1 MLRAIVRRL
10 LRMVPVLLAVSLC
23 TFFMM
28 DLVPGDP
35 VAGVLGPD
43 VDPAAAAEI
52 RSDLGLDRPVVERYV
67 EWIGGVLTGDLGRQ
81 IATPREP
88 VADLIGRRIG
98 LTLQLAVLATLMA
111 SLVAVPLGVWSAYKA
126 GQRFDRVASAVLFA
140 MVSMPPFL
148 TAVLFLFVFVFHP
161 AVAQAAVAL
170 AVAAT
175 AVTFGRHAWRRRRV
189 GRSAGRLVATALAF
203 LGLAMLLFAFWP
215 EFPRLARSI
224 DDGPLERL
232 RGLFLPALTLAVTE
246 IAILGRLVRSDTR
259 ATLQQDYILSARA
272 KGLPTWRVL
281 LVDALR
287 PSSFSALTVAGVSL
301 GRLIGGTVIVE
312 TMFALDGLGS
322 LVVSRGVVP
331 KDVPVVQGGVLVI
344 AAGYVIVNGL
354 VDISYAALDPRIRRA
369 RG

>member
-1 MLRAIVRRL
+1 MLRVIVRRL
-10 LRMVPVLLAVSLC
+10 LRMVPVLVAVSLC

-43 VDPAAAAEI
+43 VDPADAVVIRAE
-52 RSDLGLDRPVVERYV
+52 LGLDRPVVERYV
-67 EWIGGVLTGDLGRQ
+67 DWIGGVVTGDLGRQ

-88 VADLIGRRIG
+88 VTDLIGRRIG
-98 LTLQLAVLATLMA
+98 LTLQLAVLATVMA
-111 SLVAVPLGVWSAYKA
+111 ALVAVPLGVWSAYRA
-126 GQRFDRVASAVLFA
+126 GRRFDRVSNAVLFA

-161 AVAQAAVAL
+161 AVAQGVVVVGLAA
-170 AVAAT
+170 AAT
-175 AVTFGRHAWRRRRV
+175 ALGRAAIRGRR
-189 GRSAGRLVATALAF
+189 AGLAATAPITGALALLALAALLLVA
-203 LGLAMLLFAFWP
+203 WP

-224 DDGPLERL
+224 DDGPIERL

-259 ATLQQDYILSARA
+259 ATLQQDFILSARA

-322 LVVSRGVVP
+322 LVVARGVVP

-354 VDISYAALDPRIRRA
+354 VDISYAALDPRIRRG
-369 RG
+369 RR